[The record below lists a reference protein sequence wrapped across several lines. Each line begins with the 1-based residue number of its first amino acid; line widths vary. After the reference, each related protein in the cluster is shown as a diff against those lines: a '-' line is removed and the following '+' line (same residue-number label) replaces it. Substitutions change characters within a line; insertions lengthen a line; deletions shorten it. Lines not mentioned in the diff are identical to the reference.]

1 MAGEQP
7 VPLRRATL
15 DLGGTLVPLWR
26 AASLE
31 QFVDAD
37 ALLRNAAA
45 PEPPYW
51 MHLWPGAVAL
61 ARMVLAD
68 AELGAASRVVEL
80 GAGLGL
86 PALVAA
92 RRGARVVATD
102 WQRAPLRV
110 LSRSLSDNGVAA
122 ACVQMDWVQPAL
134 CGGFD
139 LCLGADV
146 AYDQAAEGA
155 LVAALARLLGP
166 GGRAWLADSVNTARI
181 SLAETLAAR
190 GFIVTSREVREEEE
204 GRAVWV
210 RVIEA
215 QFP

>member
-1 MAGEQP
+1 MVAEQR

-37 ALLRNAAA
+37 SLLRNEAAA
-45 PEPPYW
+45 EPPYW
-51 MHLWPGAVAL
+51 MHLWPGAMAL

-68 AELGAASRVVEL
+68 ADIGAASRVVEL

-110 LSRSLSDNGVAA
+110 LRRSLGDNGVTA
-122 ACVQMDWVQPAL
+122 ACVQMDWALPAL
-134 CGGFD
+134 RGGFD

-146 AYDQAAEGA
+146 AYDQAAEEA
-155 LVAALARLLGP
+155 LVTALAGLLRP
-166 GGRAWLADSVNTARI
+166 GGRAWLADSVNTART
-181 SLAETLAAR
+181 SLGEALAAR
-190 GFIVTSREVREEEE
+190 GFTVASREVREEEE

-210 RVIEA
+210 RVMEA
-215 QFP
+215 HVP

>member
-1 MAGEQP
+1 VVAEQG
-7 VPLRRATL
+7 VPLQRATL

-31 QFVDAD
+31 RFVDAD
-37 ALLRNAAA
+37 SLLRAEAA

-51 MHLWPGAVAL
+51 MHLWPGALAL
-61 ARMVLAD
+61 ARKVLAD
-68 AELGAASRVVEL
+68 ASIGSESRVVEL

-110 LSRSLSDNGVAA
+110 LGRSLADNGVAA
-122 ACVQMDWVQPAL
+122 PCVQMDWARPAL
-134 CGGFD
+134 RSGFD

-146 AYDQAAEGA
+146 GYDRAAEA
-155 LVAALARLLGP
+155 PLVAALARLLRP
-166 GGRAWLADSVNTARI
+166 GGRAWLADSVNTART
-181 SLAETLAAR
+181 SLGETLTAR
-190 GFIVTSREVREEEE
+190 GFTVASREVREEEE

>member
-1 MAGEQP
+1 
-7 VPLRRATL
+7 
-15 DLGGTLVPLWR
+15 LVPLWR

>member
-1 MAGEQP
+1 MVADQG
-7 VPLRRATL
+7 VPLQRATL

-26 AASLE
+26 ASSLE
-31 QFVDAD
+31 RFVDAD
-37 ALLRNAAA
+37 SLLSAGAA

-68 AELGAASRVVEL
+68 ASVGAASRVLEL

-92 RRGARVVATD
+92 RRGAQVVATD

-110 LSRSLSDNGVAA
+110 LGRSLVENGVAA
-122 ACVQMDWVQPAL
+122 ACVQMDWAQPAL

-146 AYDQAAEGA
+146 AYDRTAEEP
-155 LVAALARLLGP
+155 LVAALACLLRP
-166 GGRAWLADSVNTARI
+166 GGRAWLADSVNTART
-181 SLAETLAAR
+181 SLGEKLAAR
-190 GFIVTSREVREEEE
+190 GFSVASREVREDEE
-204 GRAVWV
+204 GRVVWV

-215 QFP
+215 KLA